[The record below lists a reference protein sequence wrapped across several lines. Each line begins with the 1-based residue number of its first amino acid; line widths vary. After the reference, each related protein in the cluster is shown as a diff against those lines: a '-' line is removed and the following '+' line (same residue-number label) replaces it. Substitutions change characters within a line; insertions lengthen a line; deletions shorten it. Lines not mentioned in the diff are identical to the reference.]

1 MAPLQHMEPQGHQ
14 PPSHGFCLHG
24 GAGKPCGNACAPRN
38 VLSDFL
44 RRVVGSGGHRLMIW
58 AGREGTGNLEP
69 PLFGD
74 FPTQESSVSVM
85 LSAHPSQSPPAGFLP
100 SEHGPVGMRPG
111 STSPMAEHLPPA
123 ACGTSGTKAGE
134 TGTGTGGGNGK
145 GVALSPFPEPNKLLS
160 SPLSF
165 FLEQSSPISCCHRH
179 GIFRR

>member
-1 MAPLQHMEPQGHQ
+1 
-14 PPSHGFCLHG
+14 
-24 GAGKPCGNACAPRN
+24 
-38 VLSDFL
+38 
-44 RRVVGSGGHRLMIW
+44 MIW